1 MKTFITDLK
10 TYHEQTYALVN
21 NAITGATE
29 MFSLRAPADLPFGFL
44 GVIPNLKKN
53 GQPTLY
59 DNHELSTT
67 DKYINDGSSIS
78 NALKIVA

>member
-1 MKTFITDLK
+1 MKTFIKDLE

-29 MFSLRAPADLPFGFL
+29 MFSLRAPANLPFSFL

-59 DNHELSTT
+59 DNHELITT
-67 DKYINDGSSIS
+67 DEYINDGSAIS
-78 NALKIVA
+78 AALKIVA